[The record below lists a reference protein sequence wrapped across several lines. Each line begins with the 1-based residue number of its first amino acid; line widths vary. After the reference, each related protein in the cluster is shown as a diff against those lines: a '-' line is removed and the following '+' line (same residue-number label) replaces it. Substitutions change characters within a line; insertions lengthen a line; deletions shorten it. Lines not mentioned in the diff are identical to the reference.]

1 VDDHDDDR
9 EHECV
14 ADLHAHLAAT
24 AERPVER
31 RPSRWLGEAQAVA
44 ADAVAAAEAGESEA
58 LIRRLRQIEELL
70 SSVEATGDTR
80 ADEHVREARALV
92 AELLDEREE

>member
-1 VDDHDDDR
+1 
-9 EHECV
+9 V
-14 ADLHAHLAAT
+14 A
-24 AERPVER
+24 
-31 RPSRWLGEAQAVA
+31 GEAQAVA
-44 ADAVAAAEAGESEA
+44 AAAATASEAGESEA